1 MKKNLFIIAAI
12 ALVSVSCSNEKLLN
26 NSVNEAAV
34 KPIGFDVY
42 ANKSTKA
49 NNENNKNNLNFFY
62 DAFKVSGW
70 KYTDDWKVVFNNEIN
85 EYFASNAKGKYV
97 YDAEGQKPSD
107 EWASASASTY
117 VPAWYYEGVRYWD
130 KFATKYQF
138 GAYAP
143 KDAANVTIAYSAS
156 ADDCTITMASSES
169 KFTVE
174 STNLMAT
181 PSKTLAYKGFTTDF
195 MTAAA
200 HTGDNNSTSPVSLT
214 FTHELA
220 KFDVKLVLN
229 TTVKTSQPVVVN
241 EIKFHNLN
249 GSSYYDSSKESET
262 GFLTGW
268 NTPTDEVTTYAING
282 PGSATNGYQ
291 LNLDLDENDDEFD
304 NYNEYY
310 VFESLMIPQ
319 TIQRATNAAQ
329 LEEPAQACIYVK
341 YSIGNEEFEGFY
353 ALANMFIEANSTETS
368 FDLAGGNEYIL
379 TITVGPA
386 PIYFTPTVTTWTE
399 VAQNY
404 DVQ

>member
-1 MKKNLFIIAAI
+1 MKKDLFIIATL
-12 ALVSVSCSNEKLLN
+12 ALVFASCSNEKLLN

-42 ANKSTKA
+42 ANKSTKT

-85 EYFASNAKGKYV
+85 EYFDEDKQGSYIYKTSPA
-97 YDAEGQKPSD
+97 KPST
-107 EWASASASTY
+107 EWASAANLSTN
-117 VPAWYYEGVRYWD
+117 PAWYYEGVRYWD

-143 KDAANVTIAYSAS
+143 
-156 ADDCTITMASSES
+156 ITASSVEINHTDGNDCVITLAS
-169 KFTVE
+169 SSRKFTVE

-195 MTAAA
+195 MTAVA
-200 HTGDNNSTSPVSLT
+200 HTGNANSTSPVSLT

-220 KFDVKLVLN
+220 KFDIKLALN
-229 TTVKTSQPVVVN
+229 TEVKTNQPVIVK
-241 EIKFHNLN
+241 EIKLHNLN
-249 GSSYYDSSKESET
+249 GSSYYDSSKETAEN
-262 GFLTGW
+262 FLTGW
-268 NTPTDEVTTYAING
+268 NTPTGEVSTYAVDG
-282 PGSATNGYQ
+282 PGDATTGYQ
-291 LNLDLDENDDEFD
+291 LNLDIDPSTDGDQ
-304 NYNEYY
+304 NYNGFY

-319 TIQRATNAAQ
+319 TIAKSANAAQ
-329 LEEPAQACIYVK
+329 LAEQSEACIYVK
-341 YSIGNEEFEGFY
+341 YTIGDEEFVGYY
-353 ALANMFIEANSTETS
+353 ALANMFTTDNS
-368 FDLAGGNEYIL
+368 FNLAGGNEYIL

-386 PIYFTPTVTTWTE
+386 PIYFTPSVTPWTE
-399 VAQNY
+399 VPQNY

>member
-49 NNENNKNNLNFFY
+49 NENNKNNLNFFY

-181 PSKTLAYKGFTTDF
+181 PSKTLAYTGFTTDF
-195 MTAAA
+195 MTAVA
-200 HTGDNNSTSPVSLT
+200 HTGNANSTSSVSLT

-220 KFDVKLVLN
+220 KFDIKLALN
-229 TTVKTSQPVVVN
+229 TEVKTNQPVIVKK
-241 EIKFHNLN
+241 IKLHNLN
-249 GSSYYDSSKESET
+249 GSSYYDSSKETAEN
-262 GFLTGW
+262 FLTGW
-268 NTPTDEVTTYAING
+268 NTPTGEVTTYAVDG
-282 PGSATNGYQ
+282 PGDATTGYQ
-291 LNLDLDENDDEFD
+291 LNLDIDPSTDGDQ
-304 NYNEYY
+304 NYNGFY

-319 TIQRATNAAQ
+319 TIQKAENAAQ
-329 LEEPAQACIYVK
+329 LEAYNTNKEASIYVK
-341 YSIGNEEFEGFY
+341 YSIGNEDFEGYY
-353 ALANMFIEANSTETS
+353 ALANMFTTDNS
-368 FDLAGGNEYIL
+368 FNLAGGNEYIL

-386 PIYFTPTVTTWTE
+386 PIYFTPTVTPWAE
-399 VAQNY
+399 VSQNY